1 MLAVQRTVA
10 ICLLVAGAIHLWIA
24 PGHYAHAP
32 AHGLFF
38 GALGLAQLC
47 YVWLWRRRCAPSLRL
62 PGLLL
67 SGGVVVLWLLTHWLA
82 TPFASG
88 SHALDWAAVTTKLA
102 EGGAFLALLWLDH
115 AGAFGRRRGNPAALL
130 ARSAAL
136 CLGGGCL
143 AWGAALAAAPALP
156 QLAEAPGHHHD
167 GHNHDGHNH
176 AHGGSPQT
184 GYAAAPASA
193 GDTYA
198 WNLPDGFPLPYV
210 PPDNPMTAE
219 KVELGRFL
227 FYDKRL
233 SANGTMA
240 CASCHVQALAFSDGR
255 ATPHGSTG
263 EALPRNTQGLTNVAY
278 YSTLTWA
285 NPVLTELERQILI
298 PLFGEFPVEL
308 GITGHEDEVLARFR
322 GDPQYQ
328 AMFAAA
334 FPGEADPYT
343 WGNIVKAL
351 ASFNRALIS
360 ANSPYDRYLAGELEA
375 LSGAALRGMDL
386 FLSEELECHHCHGG
400 FNFTGSTRQRNTV
413 FVEAP
418 FHNTGLYNLD
428 GRGAYPANNTGVAG
442 VSNRPE
448 DMGRFRAP
456 SLRNVALTAPYMHDG
471 SVATLEEV
479 VRLYEAGGRQILDGP
494 YAGDGRRSPL
504 KSGLVSGFSLTDQE
518 RADLLA
524 FLEAL
529 TDPSFISD
537 PRFSDPFAAEAR
549 TQP

>member
-1 MLAVQRTVA
+1 MFSVQRTLV
-10 ICLLVAGAIHLWIA
+10 ICLVVAGAIHLLIA
-24 PGHYAHAP
+24 PEHYAHAP
-32 AHGLFF
+32 AHGLLF
-38 GALGLAQLC
+38 GVIGLAQLG
-47 YVWLWRRRCAPSLRL
+47 YVGLWWRRFGPALRL

-67 SGGVVVLWLLTHWLA
+67 SGGVVALWLLTHLVA
-82 TPFASG
+82 TPFATE
-88 SHALDWAAVTTKLA
+88 SHPLDWAAAVTKLA
-102 EGGAFLALLWLDH
+102 ESGAFLGLLYLDH
-115 AGAFGRRRGNPAALL
+115 TGAFGRRRGNPAALL

-136 CLGGGCL
+136 CLGGGAML
-143 AWGAALAAAPALP
+143 WGAALAVAPALP
-156 QLAEAPGHHHD
+156 QLAEAPGHSHD
-167 GHNHDGHNH
+167 GHDHIH
-176 AHGGSPQT
+176 ADPAQA
-184 GYAAAPASA
+184 GYAAAAPPSEEA
-193 GDTYA
+193 YA
-198 WNLPDGFPLPYV
+198 WNLPAGFPLPYV

-219 KVELGRFL
+219 KVELGRLL
-227 FYDKRL
+227 FYDQRL

-240 CASCHVQALAFSDGR
+240 CASCHEQGRAFTDGK
-255 ATPHGSTG
+255 ATPHGATG
-263 EALPRNTQGLTNVAY
+263 EALTRNSQGLANVAY

-285 NPVLTELERQILI
+285 NPVLTDLERQILI
-298 PLFGEFPVEL
+298 PLFSEFPIEMGV
-308 GITGHEDEVLARFR
+308 TGHEAEVMARFQS
-322 GDPQYQ
+322 DPAYQ
-328 AMFAAA
+328 ALFAAA
-334 FPGEADPYT
+334 FPAEAEPYT

-360 ANSPYDRYLAGELEA
+360 ADSPYDRYLADDIEA
-375 LSGAALRGMDL
+375 LSGAALRGMDM

-428 GRGAYPANNTGVAG
+428 GRGAYPSNNPGVAG

-471 SVATLEEV
+471 SVATLEDAI
-479 VRLYEAGGRQILDGP
+479 RQYEAGGRVITSGP

-504 KSGLVSGFSLTDQE
+504 KSGLVSGFTLTDQE

-529 TDPSFISD
+529 TDPTFISD
-537 PRFSDPFAAEAR
+537 PRFSDPFAVEVQAL
-549 TQP
+549 P

>member
-1 MLAVQRTVA
+1 MFATQRMVV
-10 ICLLVAGAIHLWIA
+10 ICLVIAGAIHLLIA
-24 PGHYAHAP
+24 PAHYAHAP

-38 GALGLAQLC
+38 GVIGLAQVG
-47 YVWLWRRRCAPSLRL
+47 YVGLWLRRFRPALHL

-67 SGGVVVLWLLTHWLA
+67 SGGVVALWLLTHWLA
-82 TPFASG
+82 IPFAAE
-88 SHALDWAAVTTKLA
+88 SHPLDWAAVTTKLA
-102 EGGAFLALLWLDH
+102 EGSAFLALLYLDH
-115 AGAFGRRRGNPAALL
+115 AGAFGRTPGNPAALL
-130 ARSAAL
+130 ARSAAI
-136 CLGGGCL
+136 CLGSGLVVWGG
-143 AWGAALAAAPALP
+143 ALAAAPALP
-156 QLAEAPGHHHD
+156 QLAEVTGHSHDGHHHVHSD
-167 GHNHDGHNH
+167 PVQ
-176 AHGGSPQT
+176 A
-184 GYAAAPASA
+184 GYAVATMAA
-193 GDTYA
+193 DTYA
-198 WNLPDGFPLPYV
+198 WNVPPGFPPPYV

-227 FYDKRL
+227 FYDRRL

-240 CASCHVQALAFSDGR
+240 CASCHVQARAFSDGQ

-263 EALPRNTQGLTNVAY
+263 EPLPRNSQGLANVAY

-285 NPVLTELERQILI
+285 NPVLTDLERQILI
-298 PLFGEFPVEL
+298 PMFSEFPVEL
-308 GITGHEDEVLARFR
+308 GITGHEAEVLARFR
-322 GDPQYQ
+322 ADPQYQ
-328 AMFAAA
+328 ALFTAA
-334 FPGEADPYT
+334 FPDEADPYT

-351 ASFNRALIS
+351 ASFSRALIS
-360 ANSPYDRYLAGELEA
+360 ADSPYDRYLAGDLEA

-413 FVEAP
+413 FVETP

-428 GRGAYPANNTGVAG
+428 GRGAYPPNNTGVEA

-479 VRLYEAGGRQILDGP
+479 IRLYEAGGRYIPDGP

-504 KSGLVSGFSLTDQE
+504 KSGLVSGFTLTDQE

-549 TQP
+549 AFP

>member
-1 MLAVQRTVA
+1 MFAVQRVVV
-10 ICLLVAGAIHLWIA
+10 ICLLVAGAIHLLIV
-24 PGHYAHAP
+24 PEHFAHAP
-32 AHGLFF
+32 AHGLLF
-38 GALGLAQLC
+38 GAIGLAQLG
-47 YVWLWRRRCAPSLRL
+47 YVGLWWRRFGPALRL

-67 SGGVVVLWLLTHWLA
+67 SGGVVALWLLSHLA
-82 TPFASG
+82 TPFAHG
-88 SHALDWAAVTTKLA
+88 PHPVDWAAVATKLA
-102 EGGAFLALLWLDH
+102 EGGAFVALLWLDH

-136 CLGGGCL
+136 CLGGGLL

-156 QLAEAPGHHHD
+156 QLAEVDGHSHD
-167 GHNHDGHNH
+167 GHVHVHSDP
-176 AHGGSPQT
+176 AQA
-184 GYAAAPASA
+184 GYAVAPAA
-193 GDTYA
+193 AEDTYA
-198 WNLPDGFPLPYV
+198 WNLPAGFPLPYV

-219 KVELGRFL
+219 KVALGRFL

-240 CASCHVQALAFSDGR
+240 CASCHEQGRAFTDGK

-263 EALPRNTQGLTNVAY
+263 EPLPRNSQGLANVAY

-285 NPVLTELERQILI
+285 NPVLTDLERQILI
-298 PLFGEFPVEL
+298 PLFSEFPVEL
-308 GITGHEDEVLARFR
+308 GITGHEAEVLARFR
-322 GDPQYQ
+322 ADPRYQ
-328 AMFAAA
+328 TLFAAA
-334 FPGEADPYT
+334 FPGEAEPFT

-351 ASFNRALIS
+351 ASFSRSLIS
-360 ANSPYDRYLAGELEA
+360 ADSPYDRYLAGELDA

-428 GRGAYPANNTGVAG
+428 GRGAYPPNNTGVEA

-471 SVATLEEV
+471 SMATLEEV
-479 VRLYEAGGRQILDGP
+479 VHFYEAGGRYIPDGP

-504 KSGLVSGFSLTDQE
+504 KSGLVSGFTLTDQE

-529 TDPSFISD
+529 TDETFISD
-537 PRFSDPFAAEAR
+537 PRFSDPFAAEAQVR
-549 TQP
+549 P

>member
-1 MLAVQRTVA
+1 MFAVRQMVVV
-10 ICLLVAGAIHLWIA
+10 CLLVAGAIHLLIA
-24 PGHYAHAP
+24 PEHYTHAP
-32 AHGLFF
+32 AHGLLF
-38 GALGLAQLC
+38 GAIGLAQLG
-47 YVWLWRRRCAPSLRL
+47 YVGLWWRRCGPALRM

-67 SGGVVVLWLLTHWLA
+67 SGGVVALWLLTHLVT
-82 TPFASG
+82 TPFATG
-88 SHALDWAAVTTKLA
+88 AHPLDRAAVATKLA
-102 EGGAFLALLWLDH
+102 EGGTFLALLWLDH

-136 CLGGGCL
+136 CLGGGL
-143 AWGAALAAAPALP
+143 LVWGGALIAAPMLP
-156 QLAEAPGHHHD
+156 QLAEVAGHSHD
-167 GHNHDGHNH
+167 GHNHVHTDPAYG
-176 AHGGSPQT
+176 
-184 GYAAAPASA
+184 GYAVAPAAATDS
-193 GDTYA
+193 YA
-198 WNLPDGFPLPYV
+198 WDLPANFPPPYV

-219 KVELGRFL
+219 KVMLGRFL

-240 CASCHVQALAFSDGR
+240 CASCHVPARAFTDGKV
-255 ATPHGSTG
+255 TPHGSTG
-263 EALPRNTQGLTNVAY
+263 EALPRNSPGLANVAY

-285 NPVLTELERQILI
+285 NPVLTDLERQILI
-298 PLFGEFPVEL
+298 PMFGEFPVEL
-308 GITGHEDEVLARFR
+308 GITGHEAEVMARFQS
-322 GDPQYQ
+322 DPQYQ

-334 FPGEADPYT
+334 FPGETDPYN

-360 ANSPYDRYLAGELEA
+360 ADSPYDRYLAGDLEA

-386 FLSEELECHHCHGG
+386 FFSEELECHHCHGG
-400 FNFTGSTRQRNTV
+400 FNFTDSTRQRNTV

-442 VSNRPE
+442 VSNRPA
-448 DMGRFRAP
+448 DMGHFRAP

-479 VRLYEAGGRQILDGP
+479 VRLYEAGGRHILEGP
-494 YAGDGRRSPL
+494 YTGDGRRSPL
-504 KSGLVSGFSLTDQE
+504 KSGLVSGFTLTDQE

-537 PRFSDPFAAEAR
+537 PRISDPFATEAQV
-549 TQP
+549 QP

>member
-1 MLAVQRTVA
+1 MFSFHQIVG
-10 ICLLVAGAIHLWIA
+10 ICLALAGVIHLLIA
-24 PGHYAHAP
+24 PEHYAHSP
-32 AHGLFF
+32 AHGLLF
-38 GALGLAQLC
+38 GAIGIAQLG
-47 YVWLWRRRCAPSLRL
+47 YVGLWWRRFGPALRL

-67 SGGVVVLWLLTHWLA
+67 SGGVVALWLLSHLA
-82 TPFASG
+82 TPFAHG
-88 SHALDWAAVTTKLA
+88 PHPVDWAAATTKLA
-102 EGGAFLALLWLDH
+102 ETGAFLTLLRLDH

-136 CLGGGCL
+136 CLGSGALVWGG
-143 AWGAALAAAPALP
+143 ALAAAPALP
-156 QLAEAPGHHHD
+156 HLAEAPGHSHD
-167 GHNHDGHNH
+167 GHNHVHSDLT
-176 AHGGSPQT
+176 SS
-184 GYAAAPASA
+184 GYAAAPAA
-193 GDTYA
+193 AEETYA
-198 WNLPDGFPLPYV
+198 WNLPAGFPLPYV

-227 FYDKRL
+227 FYDRRL

-240 CASCHVQALAFSDGR
+240 CASCHQQALAFSDGKT
-255 ATPHGSTG
+255 TPHGSTG
-263 EALPRNTQGLTNVAY
+263 EPLPRNSQGLANVAY

-285 NPVLTELERQILI
+285 NPVLTDLERQILI
-298 PLFGEFPVEL
+298 PMFSEFPVEL
-308 GITGHEDEVLARFR
+308 GITGHEAEVLARFR
-322 GDPQYQ
+322 ADPRYQ
-328 AMFAAA
+328 TLFAAA

-351 ASFNRALIS
+351 ASFSRSLIS
-360 ANSPYDRYLAGELEA
+360 ADSPYDRYLAGNLDA

-400 FNFTGSTRQRNTV
+400 FNFTGSIRQRNTV

-428 GRGAYPANNTGVAG
+428 GRGAYPPNNTGVEA

-471 SVATLEEV
+471 SMATLEEV
-479 VRLYEAGGRQILDGP
+479 VRFYEAGGRYIADGP

-504 KSGLVSGFSLTDQE
+504 KSGLVSGFTLTDQE
-518 RADLLA
+518 RADLIA

-529 TDPSFISD
+529 TDTTFITD

-549 TQP
+549 VVP

>member
-1 MLAVQRTVA
+1 
-10 ICLLVAGAIHLWIA
+10 
-24 PGHYAHAP
+24 
-32 AHGLFF
+32 
-38 GALGLAQLC
+38 
-47 YVWLWRRRCAPSLRL
+47 
-62 PGLLL
+62 
-67 SGGVVVLWLLTHWLA
+67 
-82 TPFASG
+82 
-88 SHALDWAAVTTKLA
+88 
-102 EGGAFLALLWLDH
+102 
-115 AGAFGRRRGNPAALL
+115 
-130 ARSAAL
+130 
-136 CLGGGCL
+136 
-143 AWGAALAAAPALP
+143 
-156 QLAEAPGHHHD
+156 
-167 GHNHDGHNH
+167 
-176 AHGGSPQT
+176 
-184 GYAAAPASA
+184 
-193 GDTYA
+193 
-198 WNLPDGFPLPYV
+198 
-210 PPDNPMTAE
+210 MTAE
-219 KVELGRFL
+219 KVTLGRFL

-240 CASCHVQALAFSDGR
+240 CASCHEQGRAFSDGK

-263 EALPRNTQGLTNVAY
+263 EILPRNSQGLANVAY

-285 NPVLTELERQILI
+285 NPVLTDLERQILI
-298 PLFGEFPVEL
+298 PMFGEFPVEL
-308 GITGHEDEVLARFR
+308 GITGHEAEVLARFQ
-322 GDPQYQ
+322 GDPQYR

-334 FPGEADPYT
+334 FPGETDPYS

-351 ASFNRALIS
+351 ASFSRALIS
-360 ANSPYDRYLAGELEA
+360 ADSPYDRYLAGDLGA

-428 GRGAYPANNTGVAG
+428 GRGAYPANNLGVMG
-442 VSNRPE
+442 VSNRPA

-479 VRLYEAGGRQILDGP
+479 VRLYEAGGRHILAGP

-504 KSGLVSGFSLTDQE
+504 KSGLVSGFTLTDQE

-529 TDPSFISD
+529 TDETFIND

-549 TQP
+549 AQP